1 LLLQIIALVH
11 RDRGTLPQ
19 RRVELYE
26 ECTNVLLEK
35 WDMAKGLDVLL
46 SAREARQ
53 ILQPLALWLH
63 EEDERRS
70 ASMEEIKRVLKDP
83 LEKIGKSDVDTE
95 TLLTNIRDRSGIF
108 MGYSE
113 SEYGFTHLS
122 FQEYLSAEQ
131 IRNKSLTKKLLDNYG
146 ERWWKEVILLSLAL
160 NNPSIIEEFMEQL
173 IPTANFLKEISIV
186 TDAIKDSIE
195 KPKEPFIAAIN
206 NKELQPEARYNAIRI
221 LKEIGGYKVIQV
233 LRETVWSSD
242 KKLSLSTL
250 AFEALESMGAAE
262 GISKPVDEKIPAI
275 YENSVDGSRM
285 VLIPA
290 GTFLYGSREDDK
302 DAYSDE
308 KPQRVVDL
316 PAFYIDIYPVTNEQ
330 FCKFLN
336 SEKPNKI
343 SWKNG
348 LI

>member
-1 LLLQIIALVH
+1 MEVGLHPGEDESKWEKKGKDDALLLVERIIKSEHIRKLAVNPLLLQIIALVH

-70 ASMEEIKRVLKDP
+70 APMDEIKRVIKEP
-83 LEKIGKSDVDTE
+83 LEKIGKSNVDTE

-131 IRNKSLTKKLLDNYG
+131 IRNK
-146 ERWWKEVILLSLAL
+146 
-160 NNPSIIEEFMEQL
+160 
-173 IPTANFLKEISIV
+173 
-186 TDAIKDSIE
+186 
-195 KPKEPFIAAIN
+195 
-206 NKELQPEARYNAIRI
+206 
-221 LKEIGGYKVIQV
+221 
-233 LRETVWSSD
+233 
-242 KKLSLSTL
+242 
-250 AFEALESMGAAE
+250 
-262 GISKPVDEKIPAI
+262 
-275 YENSVDGSRM
+275 
-285 VLIPA
+285 
-290 GTFLYGSREDDK
+290 
-302 DAYSDE
+302 
-308 KPQRVVDL
+308 
-316 PAFYIDIYPVTNEQ
+316 
-330 FCKFLN
+330 
-336 SEKPNKI
+336 
-343 SWKNG
+343 G
-348 LI
+348 LIKNYWIIMEKDGGEK